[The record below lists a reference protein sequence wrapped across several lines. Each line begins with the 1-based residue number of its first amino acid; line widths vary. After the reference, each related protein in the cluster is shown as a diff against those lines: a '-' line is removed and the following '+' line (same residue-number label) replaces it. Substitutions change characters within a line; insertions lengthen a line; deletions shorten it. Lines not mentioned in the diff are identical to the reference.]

1 MVIASKQNP
10 QIRQVRALS
19 NRKSRRE
26 TGLFFVEGIRLVGE
40 AVQLEASI
48 ATLIVAPELLTSSF
62 GHEVVRDAQQAG
74 IPHFDVT
81 SDVFRHISQ
90 KDGPQGLAAIV
101 RQKWHD
107 LETVTEDSTLG
118 WVVLEEVRNPGNLG
132 TILRTCDAVGGAGVI
147 LLGDSTDPF
156 DPAAV
161 RGSMGALF
169 SQKLVRTD
177 RTQLTEWI
185 KTGNVNMV
193 GASDDA
199 SIEYTDMRYERPT
212 ILCMGNE
219 QHGLS
224 TEYRGLCRDVVR
236 IPMVGR
242 SDSLNLAVATG
253 VILYE
258 IFNQHK
264 DI

>member
-1 MVIASKQNP
+1 MVITSKQNP
-10 QIRQVRALS
+10 QVRQIRALS

-40 AVQLEASI
+40 AVQLRASI
-48 ATLIVAPELLTSSF
+48 TTLMVAPELLTSSF
-62 GHEVVRDAQQAG
+62 GREVVRSAREAG
-74 IPHFDVT
+74 IPHFEVT
-81 SDVFRHISQ
+81 PEVFHHVSQ
-90 KDGPQGLAAIV
+90 KEGPQGLAAIV

-107 LETVTEDSTLG
+107 LETVTEDSSMG

-132 TILRTCDAVGGAGVI
+132 TILRTCDAVGFAGVV
-147 LLGDSTDPF
+147 LLGESTDPF

-161 RGSMGALF
+161 RGSMGAVF
-169 SQKLVRTD
+169 AQKLVRTD
-177 RTQLTEWI
+177 RDQLGDWLRAGDV
-185 KTGNVNMV
+185 KMV

-199 SIEYTDMRYERPT
+199 PMEYTDMRYEKPT

-224 TEYRGLCRDVVR
+224 AEYRDLCRDLVR

-264 DI
+264 HD